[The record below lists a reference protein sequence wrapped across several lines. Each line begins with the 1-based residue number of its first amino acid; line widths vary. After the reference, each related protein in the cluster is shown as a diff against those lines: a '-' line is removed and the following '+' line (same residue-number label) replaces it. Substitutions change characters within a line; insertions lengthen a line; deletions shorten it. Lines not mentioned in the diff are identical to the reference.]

1 MIVGVLKVSLLIRES
16 RSLKDKRRVVK
27 SSKDRVRARMNVAIS
42 EVDSQELRQRA
53 DLGAVT
59 VSSSRTHAESVL
71 RDVLKVIDRVP
82 AAERFDTDLEFY

>member
-27 SSKDRVRARMNVAIS
+27 SIKDRVRARMNVAIS

>member
-1 MIVGVLKVSLLIRES
+1 MIVGVIEVSLLIRGS
-16 RSLKDKRRVVK
+16 HSLKDKRRVVK
-27 SSKDRVRARMNVAIS
+27 SIKDRVRARMNVAIS